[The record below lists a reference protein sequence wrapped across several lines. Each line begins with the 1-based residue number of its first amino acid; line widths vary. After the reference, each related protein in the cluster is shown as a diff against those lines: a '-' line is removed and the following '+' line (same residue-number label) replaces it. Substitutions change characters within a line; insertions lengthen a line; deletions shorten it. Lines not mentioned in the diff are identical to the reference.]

1 MVAESA
7 KCDVRSAGSGARD
20 SGHPGL
26 RTSHFALL
34 LILLAAW
41 PPGGLAAQIP
51 EPNIDTIAGSD
62 SARADSLRRDATERY
77 LEAEA
82 RTSEYVPTIPGLG
95 GEGPRAEGSRIVMD
109 RRSIAWRTA
118 ETVADLLME
127 VPGMYVWRGGWFG
140 RPAYGNYRGRGATS
154 VTWVLDGVPY
164 LPMGPDSVGVDP
176 NLFSLILFERVEI
189 ERWPSGVRVLLYTP
203 QHDRRAPRSRVGIA
217 TGDFDIARYQGDL
230 EYRWKNG
237 LGATAAAEYFD
248 APAST
253 GEGADAAIG
262 SALVRAQYVPRDDR
276 GVQVQYFAQSPDR
289 DPFLSSGDTIG
300 GALEGSRSEVQ
311 VRAFLREGDETRH
324 FQADV
329 LYTLSQWT
337 GTGVDQTAEATGLVL
352 AFRRP
357 RWRAGG
363 AAWLRDRWTPRT
375 FRADVGAA
383 PTRWVSVSGEAT
395 HAEHEG
401 DRTSDWIGVRA
412 AVSFPW
418 GFSVDAGVRQGEEV
432 IAPTILTDQAQKLS
446 EYELRGRWQSKYL
459 ALEARF
465 SGTGSFRP
473 HAFQPY
479 LRVDS
484 LRPLGETRWIDLGL
498 TLTPRPWLKFD
509 AWYSDPR
516 GDVVVDGVPPTHSVV
531 RAELR
536 SKFLRQ
542 FPSGIFE
549 LRLAGEMETWGTGVI
564 GTDPIGT
571 PITLRGATFFRFYA
585 ALRLG
590 GFQFFWD
597 RVNTQ
602 GTKHTYVP
610 GFNVPNL
617 AQTFGMR
624 WEFSN

>member
-1 MVAESA
+1 MSRWSVGR
-7 KCDVRSAGSGARD
+7 DRWIMTGA
-20 SGHPGL
+20 L
-26 RTSHFALL
+26 FALL
-34 LILLAAW
+34 AVL
-41 PPGGLAAQIP
+41 PPSRLAAQIP

-62 SARADSLRRDATERY
+62 SARADSLRRDATDRY
-77 LEAEA
+77 LAAEA
-82 RTSEYVPTIPGLG
+82 RTSEYVPIIPGLG

-154 VTWVLDGVPY
+154 ISWVVDGVPY
-164 LPMGPDSVGVDP
+164 LPMGPDSLGVDP

-230 EYRWKNG
+230 EYRGKSG

-253 GEGADAAIG
+253 GLAGASVG
-262 SALVRAQYVPRDDR
+262 SALLRMQFVPRADR
-276 GVQVQYFAQSPDR
+276 GVQVQYLAQSPDR
-289 DPFLSSGDTIG
+289 DPFQRAPGDTIG
-300 GALEGSRSEVQ
+300 AALEGSRSEIQ
-311 VRAFLREGDETRH
+311 VRAFLREGDETDH

-329 LYTLSQWT
+329 VYALSRWS
-337 GTGVDQTAEATGLVL
+337 GSGVEQEAEATGLVL
-352 AFRRP
+352 ALRRP
-357 RWRAGG
+357 RWRVGG
-363 AAWLRDRWTPRT
+363 TVWLRDQWTPRT

-383 PTRWVSVSGEAT
+383 PTRWISLSAEAT
-395 HAEHEG
+395 HAEHLGE
-401 DRTSDWIGVRA
+401 RTSDWIGLRGA
-412 AVSFPW
+412 ISFPW
-418 GFSVDAGVRQGEEV
+418 GFSVDAGLRQGEEV
-432 IAPTILTDQAQKLS
+432 VAPTILADAAQELS

-465 SGTGSFRP
+465 SRTAAFRP
-473 HAFQPY
+473 YAFQPY
-479 LRVDS
+479 LEIDS
-484 LRPLGETRWIDLGL
+484 LRPLGATRWIDLGV
-498 TLTPRPWLKFD
+498 TVTPLSWLRFD

-516 GDVVVDGVPPTHSVV
+516 GEVQVDGVPPTHSVV

-549 LRLAGEMETWGTGVI
+549 LRVAGEMETWGTGVI
-564 GTDPIGT
+564 GTDALGT
-571 PITLRGATFFRFYA
+571 PLELRGATFFRMYA
-585 ALRLG
+585 AIRLA

-610 GFNVPNL
+610 GFKVPNL